1 MIPLA
6 VRAWQPDDWSHALQN
21 AIGDVRTLL
30 TRLELP
36 ADDVDLE
43 PRFPVRVPEPFLA
56 RMRVGDRRDPLLL
69 QMLPLA
75 AENRIVAGYVADP
88 LEERRAT
95 RAPGLIQKY
104 AGRALLIA
112 APSCAV
118 HCRYCFRRDFPYAD
132 HRQGVAFPQLVE
144 IARDAS
150 ITEVILSGG
159 DPLMLNDA
167 TLASLIARIDAIEHV
182 ARLRIHTRLPIVI
195 PRRVTAL
202 LLDRLSSTRA
212 AVAVVLHV
220 NHANEIAGEL
230 PDALAALRGAGVA
243 LLNQSVLLRGVN
255 DDVDSLVALSER
267 LFAHGVLPYYLHLP
281 DAVAGTAHFHVSAED
296 GRALI
301 EQVARR
307 LPGYLVPRLAREIP
321 GLPYKEI
328 INPA

>member
-6 VRAWQPDDWSHALQN
+6 VRAWQSDDWSHALQN